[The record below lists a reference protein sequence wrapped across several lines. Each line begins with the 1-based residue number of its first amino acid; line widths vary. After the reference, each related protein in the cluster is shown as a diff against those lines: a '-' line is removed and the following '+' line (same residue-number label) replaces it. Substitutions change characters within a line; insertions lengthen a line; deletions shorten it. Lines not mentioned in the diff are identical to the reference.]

1 MAFSSF
7 MQNISS
13 NAHDNYH
20 CYGCFHAFRTQSKL
34 KEHHELC
41 KDRKNCPIKVPKKRK
56 NALSHQFESK
66 SIKMNDI
73 VLLDTESILEKYD
86 TTENNE
92 NIPSTI

>member
-1 MAFSSF
+1 MAFSRF

-13 NAHDNYH
+13 NTHDNYH

-41 KDRKNCPIKVPKKRK
+41 KDRKNCPIKVPKEGK
-56 NALSHQFESK
+56 NTLSLKFGSK

-73 VLLDTESILEKYD
+73 ILLDTESILEKYD
-86 TTENNE
+86 TTENND
-92 NIPSTI
+92 NKPSTI